1 MIAPES
7 DMSATRKPDMSAAR
21 KRARGCSWSV
31 TTRNDLRA
39 RAVLVVIQR
48 GEKVIGPRFIR
59 LLDEIRA
66 QGSVRQAALELGIGY
81 RHAIAWIRRAE
92 QALDRPL
99 VVRRTGGAAGGGS
112 ALTAEG
118 IALIRAYD
126 RISKAIGK
134 VVERVGRDIVGERGA

>member
-1 MIAPES
+1 MIAPEPG
-7 DMSATRKPDMSAAR
+7 MSAGR

-31 TTRNDLRA
+31 TARNDLRA

-59 LLDEIRA
+59 LLEEIRA
-66 QGSVRQAALELGIGY
+66 QGSVRQAAMELGIGY

-99 VVRRTGGAAGGGS
+99 VARRAGGAAGGGS
-112 ALTAEG
+112 VLTAEG
-118 IALIRAYD
+118 IALIQAYD

-134 VVERVGRDIVGERGA
+134 VVERVGRDIVGEHGS